1 MEYATLIRFAEL
13 AGVCVFSITGALAA
27 QGKRMDI
34 LGVVVLAI
42 VTALGG
48 GTIRD
53 ITLNAHPIGWVVDN
67 VYLWTAI
74 ISAVIAFIA
83 CRRVPYPRRTM
94 LVLDAAGLALFAILG
109 AEKAQALGASP
120 GIVVMMA
127 CITGCAGGMIRDM
140 LTREIPMILHRDG
153 ELYATC
159 ALVGAVF
166 YVVLVRR
173 ARRAAAGHCLD
184 ADHLRLPHCRD
195 LRQAPPARVHR
206 RRTQTR
212 VSRRSAGSLTTCSN
226 AAPHCRS

>member
-13 AGVCVFSITGALAA
+13 AGICVFSITGALAA

-42 VTALGG
+42 VTSLGG

-74 ISAVIAFIA
+74 ISAVTAFIT
-83 CRRVPYPRRTM
+83 CRHFAYPRRLM

-109 AEKAQALGASP
+109 AEKAQVIGASP

-166 YVVLVRR
+166 YVVFSGLMDERLLAVSSMLIIFACRL
-173 ARRAAAGHCLD
+173 AAIFGKLHLPEFIVAGHKLESPD
-184 ADHLRLPHCRD
+184 EARD
-195 LRQAPPARVHR
+195 Q
-206 RRTQTR
+206 
-212 VSRRSAGSLTTCSN
+212 
-226 AAPHCRS
+226 

>member
-1 MEYATLIRFAEL
+1 MDYATLIRFAEL
-13 AGVCVFSITGALAA
+13 AGICVFSITGALAA

-42 VTALGG
+42 VTSLGG

-74 ISAVIAFIA
+74 ISAVTAFIA

-109 AEKAQALGASP
+109 AEKAQAVGASP

-127 CITGCAGGMIRDM
+127 CITGCAGGMIRDI

-166 YVVLVRR
+166 YVLFSGVLDERLLAVASMLIIFACRI
-173 ARRAAAGHCLD
+173 AAIFGK
-184 ADHLRLPHCRD
+184 LRLPEFIVAGHKLESPDEARD
-195 LRQAPPARVHR
+195 P
-206 RRTQTR
+206 
-212 VSRRSAGSLTTCSN
+212 
-226 AAPHCRS
+226 

>member
-1 MEYATLIRFAEL
+1 MDYATLIRFAEL

-74 ISAVIAFIA
+74 ISAVTAFIA
-83 CRRVPYPRRTM
+83 CRHVAYPRRTM

-109 AEKAQALGASP
+109 AEKAQAIGASP

-127 CITGCAGGMIRDM
+127 CITGCAGGMIRDL

-166 YVVLVRR
+166 YVVFFGLIDERLL
-173 ARRAAAGHCLD
+173 AAASMLIIFICRLAAIFGKLHLPEFVVAGHRLES
-184 ADHLRLPHCRD
+184 ADEARD
-195 LRQAPPARVHR
+195 R
-206 RRTQTR
+206 
-212 VSRRSAGSLTTCSN
+212 
-226 AAPHCRS
+226 

>member
-1 MEYATLIRFAEL
+1 MDYATLIYLAEL

-53 ITLNAHPIGWVVDN
+53 ITLNAHPIGWVVNN

-74 ISAVIAFIA
+74 VSAVTAFLA
-83 CRRVPYPRRTM
+83 CRYFLYPRRTM
-94 LVLDAAGLALFAILG
+94 LVLDAAGLALFAVLG
-109 AEKAQALGASP
+109 AEKAHGLGVSP

-127 CITGCAGGMIRDM
+127 CITGYAGGMIRDI
-140 LTREIPMILHRDG
+140 LTREIPLILHRDG

-159 ALVGAVF
+159 AMVGGAF
-166 YVVLVRR
+166 YVMFFGLMDERLLAVVSMLIIFISRL
-173 ARRAAAGHCLD
+173 AAIFGKLHLPEFIVAGHKLES
-184 ADHLRLPHCRD
+184 ADEARD
-195 LRQAPPARVHR
+195 R
-206 RRTQTR
+206 
-212 VSRRSAGSLTTCSN
+212 
-226 AAPHCRS
+226 

>member
-1 MEYATLIRFAEL
+1 MEYATLIRYAEL

-74 ISAVIAFIA
+74 VSAITAFIA
-83 CRRVPYPRRTM
+83 CRRVAYPRRTM

-109 AEKAQALGASP
+109 AEKAQSVGASP

-127 CITGCAGGMIRDM
+127 CVTGCAGGMIRDM

-166 YVVLVRR
+166 YVVLPGVLD
-173 ARRAAAGHCLD
+173 ARLLAVASMLIIFACRIAAIFGKLHLPEFIVAGHELESPD
-184 ADHLRLPHCRD
+184 EARD
-195 LRQAPPARVHR
+195 P
-206 RRTQTR
+206 
-212 VSRRSAGSLTTCSN
+212 
-226 AAPHCRS
+226 

>member
-1 MEYATLIRFAEL
+1 MDYVTLIRYAEL
-13 AGVCVFSITGALAA
+13 AGICVFSITGALAA

-48 GTIRD
+48 GTVRD

-67 VYLWTAI
+67 AYLWTAI
-74 ISAVIAFIA
+74 VSAVVAFIA
-83 CRRVPYPRRTM
+83 CRHVPYPRRTM

-109 AEKAQALGASP
+109 AEKAQALGVSP
-120 GIVVMMA
+120 GIVVVMA
-127 CITGCAGGMIRDM
+127 CVTGCAGGMIRDM

-166 YVVLVRR
+166 YVVFFGVLDERVL
-173 ARRAAAGHCLD
+173 AVAAMLIIFACRIAAIFGK
-184 ADHLRLPHCRD
+184 LRLPEFIVAGHKLESPGEARD
-195 LRQAPPARVHR
+195 Q
-206 RRTQTR
+206 
-212 VSRRSAGSLTTCSN
+212 
-226 AAPHCRS
+226 

>member
-13 AGVCVFSITGALAA
+13 AGICVFSITGALAA

-109 AEKAQALGASP
+109 AEKAQTVGASP
-120 GIVVMMA
+120 SIVVMMA
-127 CITGCAGGMIRDM
+127 CITGCAGGMIRDI

-166 YVVLVRR
+166 YVVFFGLLDERLLAVASMLIIFACRI
-173 ARRAAAGHCLD
+173 AAIFGKLHLPEFIVAGHKLES
-184 ADHLRLPHCRD
+184 PHEARD
-195 LRQAPPARVHR
+195 P
-206 RRTQTR
+206 
-212 VSRRSAGSLTTCSN
+212 
-226 AAPHCRS
+226 

>member
-1 MEYATLIRFAEL
+1 MDYATLIHFAEL
-13 AGVCVFSITGALAA
+13 VGICVFSITGALAA
-27 QGKRMDI
+27 QGKRIDI

-74 ISAVIAFIA
+74 VSAVVAFIA
-83 CRRVPYPRRTM
+83 CRHVAYPRRIM
-94 LVLDAAGLALFAILG
+94 EVLDAAGLALFSILG
-109 AEKAQALGASP
+109 AEKAAAMGASP

-127 CITGCAGGMIRDM
+127 CITGCAGGMIRDI

-159 ALVGAVF
+159 ALLGAVF
-166 YVVLVRR
+166 YVLFAGRLDER
-173 ARRAAAGHCLD
+173 LLAIASMLIIFASRLAALFGRLHLPEFIVAGHKLES
-184 ADHLRLPHCRD
+184 ADKQRD
-195 LRQAPPARVHR
+195 
-206 RRTQTR
+206 
-212 VSRRSAGSLTTCSN
+212 G
-226 AAPHCRS
+226 